1 MGLVLNQQSAI
12 ELVHDSL
19 FPLYKQQRLELD
31 TIDSWYRWDHEKPKL
46 PKRASDEHKWLAELS
61 RTPWLN
67 IVVTTVAQALY
78 GNGYKSTVDSTPWK
92 TWQANDF
99 DMRQTAIHRAALA
112 YGMAFVT
119 VTPGEDADGP
129 RSVLRGVSPRKM
141 VATYADPSE
150 DDWPMFAA
158 RFERAGS
165 SSYLVRLYDEEAVY
179 FVEIGASGDEPRFI
193 EYREHNAGVCPVV
206 RYTNMLDLDGRA
218 DGEVAPLIPLAKR
231 IDKTDYDRL
240 LAQHFNSWNVRVISG
255 IDASTG
261 PGAVKEGED
270 PALAAER
277 ALLRLRQNDI
287 ITLKDPQSRAT
298 TLPATPLEGFIRS
311 RESDVESL
319 AAIAQVPVTALNGG
333 VSNISAEA
341 LVELRA
347 GLNQKVYERQ
357 MSFGKSHVQAL
368 RLAAHLEG
376 NAPAASDYDA
386 KLDWRDTRVRPWGQT
401 VDALGKAAQM
411 LGVPPQELW
420 EELPWLDQNDLED
433 LRRSASTA
441 NAQQARQQ
449 IAEAAAQA
457 RQDPTVARLTNNANQ
472 G

>member
-1 MGLVLNQQSAI
+1 MLSKSDALEV
-12 ELVHDSL
+12 VRDRL
-19 FPLYKQQRLELD
+19 FPLYREQRSELD
-31 TIDSWYRWDHEKPKL
+31 LIDSWYRWDHEKPKL
-46 PKRASDEHKWLAELS
+46 PRRASEEHKWLAELS

-78 GNGYKSTVDSTPWK
+78 ANGYKSPVDASPWD

-99 DMRQTAIHRAALA
+99 DHRQIAVHRAALA

-119 VTPGEDADGP
+119 ITPGRDADGP
-129 RSVLRGVSPRKM
+129 RSVMRGVSPRKM
-141 VATYADPSE
+141 IAVYADAAE

-158 RFERAGS
+158 RFEKAS
-165 SSYLVRLYDEEAVY
+165 QSSYMVRLYDEEAAY
-179 FVEIGASGDEPRFI
+179 FLSLDASGDEPEFI
-193 EYREHNAGVCPVV
+193 EYREHGAGVCPVV

-218 DGEVAPLIPLAKR
+218 DGEVGPLIPLAKR

-240 LAQHFNSWNVRVISG
+240 LAQHFNSWKVRVISG
-255 IDASTG
+255 IDATQG
-261 PGAVKEGED
+261 PGAPREGED
-270 PALAAER
+270 PAAAADR
-277 ALLRLRQNDI
+277 ALTRLQQNDI

-298 TLPATPLEGFIRS
+298 TLAETSLDGFIKAKG
-311 RESDVESL
+311 SDIDSL
-319 AAIAQVPVTALNGG
+319 AALAQVPVTALNGG

-347 GLNQKVYERQ
+347 GLNQKVKERQ
-357 MSFGKSHVQAL
+357 KSFGKSHVQAL

-376 NAPAASDYDA
+376 NGRASVDYKA
-386 KLDWRDTRVRPWGQT
+386 KLEWEDTRVRPWGQT

-420 EELPWLDQNDLED
+420 EELPWLDQSDLED
-433 LRRSASTA
+433 MRRSAAGTA
-441 NAQQARQQ
+441 ASETRSR
-449 IAEAAAQA
+449 IAEAAERA
-457 RQDPTVARLTNNANQ
+457 RQDPTVARLVNGADR

>member
-1 MGLVLNQQSAI
+1 MLSQNDAL
-12 ELVHDSL
+12 ELVHDRL
-19 FPLYKQQRLELD
+19 YPLYRAQRTELD
-31 TIDSWYRWDHEKPKL
+31 IVDSWYRWDHEKPTL
-46 PKRASDEHKWLAELS
+46 PKRASEEHKWLAELA

-78 GNGYKSTVDSTPWK
+78 CNGYKSAIDTSPYK

-99 DMRQTAIHRAALA
+99 DHRQTAIHRAALA

-119 VTPGEDADGP
+119 VMPGEDANGA
-129 RSVLRGVSPRKM
+129 RSVMRGVSPRKM
-141 VATYADPSE
+141 VAVYADAAE

-158 RFERAGS
+158 RFDKADQNN
-165 SSYLVRLYDEEAVY
+165 YMVRLIDEEAVY
-179 FVEIGASGDEPRFI
+179 YVSLDASGDNPQFIEPRV
-193 EYREHNAGVCPVV
+193 HDAGVCPVV

-240 LAQHFNSWNVRVISG
+240 LAQHFNSWKVRVISG
-255 IDASTG
+255 IDATQG
-261 PGAVKEGED
+261 PGAPREGED

-277 ALLRLRQNDI
+277 ALTRLQQNDI
-287 ITLKDPQSRAT
+287 ITLKDPSSRAT
-298 TLPATPLEGFIRS
+298 TLDETSLEGFIKAKG
-311 RESDVESL
+311 SDIDSL

-333 VSNISAEA
+333 VSNISADA

-347 GLNQKVYERQ
+347 GLNQKSKERQ
-357 MSFGKSHVQAL
+357 KSFGKSHVQAL

-376 NAPAASDYDA
+376 NAAAATDYDA
-386 KLDWRDTRVRPWGQT
+386 KMDWEDTQVRPWSQT

-433 LRRSASTA
+433 MRRSAAQAAAQEARARLA
-441 NAQQARQQ
+441 NAAN
-449 IAEAAAQA
+449 QA
-457 RQDPTVARLTNNANQ
+457 RQDPAVANLVNRANN